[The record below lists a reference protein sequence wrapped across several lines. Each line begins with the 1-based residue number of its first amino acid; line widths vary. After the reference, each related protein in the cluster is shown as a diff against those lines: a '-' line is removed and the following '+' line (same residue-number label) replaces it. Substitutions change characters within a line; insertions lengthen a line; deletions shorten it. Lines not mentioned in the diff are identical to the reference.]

1 MLLDSTA
8 LHSSIE
14 DPVLDRMNFL
24 NEITF
29 SYPDAVSF
37 APGRPYDGFFEI
49 EEVHDHLRRY
59 AAYLESRGAGPAEV
73 RSRFYQYGPAA
84 GQIRELIAHSLR
96 QDEGFEVAPE
106 AIVVTVGAQEAMF
119 LTLRTLFATP
129 EDVLLLV
136 TPCYV
141 GIIGAARL
149 LDIPVVAVPERDGRL
164 VVADLDEAV
173 RAQRA
178 AGRRPRAV
186 YVVPDHAN
194 PTGSTLDLATRT
206 ELLELAG
213 RRGLLVLED
222 SPYRLSGPGP
232 RAPMLK
238 ALDRSGSVVQLGTY
252 SKTLFPGARVGYV
265 VADQEVRDGAGRV
278 RLLARDLA
286 KVKSMITVNTSSLSQ
301 AVAAGAL
308 LSVDGRLSVLNARAA
323 EHYGRC
329 MAGTLAQLD
338 RWLPERRRRELGVD
352 WNRPDGGFFLTL
364 RTGFRTGT
372 AALERSAGEF
382 GVIWTPMEFFHPY
395 GGGEREIRLAISYL
409 TPGQVAQGVER
420 LARFVETLS
429 AEALGGGQHD
439 GGQHHGRRHA
449 GRQDHD
455 EAHGAGATGNG
466 TYRGA
471 ALRTGTESD
480 PT

>member
-1 MLLDSTA
+1 MVLDSTT

-37 APGRPYDGFFEI
+37 APGRPYDGFFEV
-49 EEVHDHLRRY
+49 EEVHAHLRRY

-84 GQIRELIAHSLR
+84 GQIRELVAHSLR
-96 QDEGFEVAPE
+96 QDEGLEVAPE

-129 EDVLLLV
+129 QDVLLLV

-149 LDIPVVAVPERDGRL
+149 LDVPMVAVPERDGRL

-206 ELLELAG
+206 ALLELAE
-213 RRGLLVLED
+213 RHGLLVLED

-232 RAPMLK
+232 RSPMLK
-238 ALDRSGSVVQLGTY
+238 ALDGSGCVVQLGTY

-265 VADQEVRDGAGRV
+265 VADQEVRDARGRV
-278 RLLARDLA
+278 RLLAQDLA
-286 KVKSMITVNTSSLSQ
+286 KVKSMVTVNTSSLSQ
-301 AVAAGAL
+301 AAAAGAL
-308 LSVDGRLSVLNARAA
+308 LSADGRLSVLNARAA

-329 MAGTLAQLD
+329 MADTLAQLD
-338 RWLPERRRRELGVD
+338 RWLPEGRRRELGVD

-372 AALERSAGEF
+372 AALERSAREF
-382 GVIWTPMEFFHPY
+382 GVIWTPMEFFHPF
-395 GGGEREIRLAISYL
+395 GGGEQEIRLAISCL
-409 TPGQVAQGVER
+409 TAGQVAEGVER
-420 LARFVETLS
+420 LARFVEALS
-429 AEALGGGQHD
+429 TGTPGGGRHGD
-439 GGQHHGRRHA
+439 GTPGGKHG
-449 GRQDHD
+449 
-455 EAHGAGATGNG
+455 N
-466 TYRGA
+466 
-471 ALRTGTESD
+471 GTESD
-480 PT
+480 AS

>member
-1 MLLDSTA
+1 MVLDSTT

-29 SYPDAVSF
+29 TYPNAVSF

-49 EEVHDHLRRY
+49 EEVHAHLRRY
-59 AAYLESRGAGPAEV
+59 AAYLESRGAGAAEV
-73 RSRFYQYGPAA
+73 RSGFYQYGPAA
-84 GQIRELIAHSLR
+84 GQIRELIAHSLW

-106 AIVVTVGAQEAMF
+106 SIVVTVGAQEAMF
-119 LTLRTLFATP
+119 LALRTLFATP
-129 EDVLLLV
+129 EDVLLLI

-141 GIIGAARL
+141 GIMGAARL

-194 PTGSTLDLATRT
+194 PTGSTLDLPTRVA
-206 ELLELAG
+206 LLGLAESH
-213 RRGLLVLED
+213 GLLVLED

-232 RAPMLK
+232 RRPMLK
-238 ALDRSGSVVQLGTY
+238 ALDGSRSVIQLGTY

-265 VADQEVRDGAGRV
+265 VADQEVRDSSGGI
-278 RLLARDLA
+278 RLLADDLA
-286 KVKSMITVNTSSLSQ
+286 KVKSMVTVNTSSLSQ

-308 LSVDGRLSVLNARAA
+308 LSADGRPSALNARAA
-323 EHYGRC
+323 EHYSRS

-338 RWLPERRRRELGVD
+338 RRLPERHRRELGVD

-372 AALERSAGEF
+372 AALERSARDF
-382 GVIWTPMEFFHPY
+382 GVIWTPMEFFHPH
-395 GGGEREIRLAISYL
+395 GGGEQDIRLSISYL
-409 TPGQVAQGVER
+409 TPGQVDEGVER
-420 LARFVETLS
+420 LARFVEALS
-429 AEALGGGQHD
+429 DETARQRSAQHW
-439 GGQHHGRRHA
+439 
-449 GRQDHD
+449 
-455 EAHGAGATGNG
+455 NG
-466 TYRGA
+466 
-471 ALRTGTESD
+471 E
-480 PT
+480 